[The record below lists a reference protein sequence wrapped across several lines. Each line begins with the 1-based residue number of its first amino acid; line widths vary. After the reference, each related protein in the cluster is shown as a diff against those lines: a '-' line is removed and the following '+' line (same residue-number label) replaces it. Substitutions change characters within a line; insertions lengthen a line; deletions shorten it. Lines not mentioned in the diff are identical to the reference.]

1 MMNFEYIGV
10 VLLFI
15 LILFRKQ
22 ILPYLKWEKKKKE
35 DKPPALPHLCEVRE
49 ITLPCYKVLGFRS
62 TDYIT
67 IYDLVCDVECKLGH
81 ALEEIAEKG
90 GDPSR
95 QIEFMSAGNVLLI
108 LLRYPDKKVL
118 YPISPDVKKEGGV
131 K

>member
-1 MMNFEYIGV
+1 MMNLEYIGV

-15 LILFRKQ
+15 LILFRKR
-22 ILPYLKWEKKKKE
+22 ILPYLKWGKNKKE
-35 DKPPALPHLCEVRE
+35 DKPPALSHLCEVCE
-49 ITLPCYKVLGFRS
+49 ITRPCYKVLGFRS

-67 IYDLVCDVECKLGH
+67 TYDLVRDVECKLGQ
-81 ALEEIAEKG
+81 ALEEIMEKG
-90 GDPSR
+90 GDPSK

-118 YPISPDVKKEGGV
+118 YPISSDVKKEGGV